1 MAEPLQNLPPIDQI
15 RRIQQ
20 QPPTNWP
27 LPDEYAIRIAQ
38 PLAKLPP
45 DQAIAKAKEELAK
58 LQKHNDVLV
67 AKLEEAQKFVEGL
80 KNNPITN
87 LGRHGLRGLFLR
99 WLMSMVNGTPFSLNW
114 IEVTDKGL
122 ELYNPFSPTS
132 MRTITFPQIQSGE
145 IALAV
150 DPPAYFDWILGLIQ
164 QFRKKT
170 TTPWGEI
177 TVYERGS
184 GKVIANAIAI
194 WPSQKIDQMKAAL
207 AQIHRVRNPYE
218 GHKQLPRLVDL
229 LMYYDAEEWEARLA
243 TETQP
248 ENPEK

>member
-1 MAEPLQNLPPIDQI
+1 MAESTQNLPPLEQI

-45 DQAIAKAKEELAK
+45 DQAIKKAKEELAK
-58 LQKHNDVLV
+58 LQKINDDLVL
-67 AKLEEAQKFVEGL
+67 KLRDAEKFVADL
-80 KNNPITN
+80 KDSPITN
-87 LGRHGLRGLFLR
+87 LGGHGLRGLFLR

-122 ELYNPFSPTS
+122 QLYNPFSAVS
-132 MRTITFPQIQSGE
+132 NRTITFSQILSGE

-150 DPPAYFDWILGLIQ
+150 DPPAYFDWILGVIR
-164 QFRKKT
+164 QFRKNVT
-170 TTPWGEI
+170 SPWGEI

-194 WPSQKIDQMKAAL
+194 KPAQKIDQMKAAL

-229 LMYYDAEEWEARLA
+229 LMYYDAEAWQERLESG
-243 TETQP
+243 TESEGTT
-248 ENPEK
+248 